1 MQDSTLWS
9 TLRGICSRIYEASS
23 VATKEIFC
31 IIKCVGGCAVYG
43 VVAIGVE
50 TLQRKLIRRKLV
62 EALRLE
68 GRTVC
73 TIAPLIAGVVP
84 P

>member
-1 MQDSTLWS
+1 M
-9 TLRGICSRIYEASS
+9 
-23 VATKEIFC
+23 
-31 IIKCVGGCAVYG
+31 VYG

-50 TLQRKLIRRKLV
+50 TLQRKLIRRKSV